1 MAPASSES
9 HTGSVSNYVSHWQ
22 RDCRVWTLESESS
35 YAKPHVLLGPYGGPC
50 PHPRCQQHPCLSPRP
65 QQSACFLRVCRCPFS
80 TGPVGAVRI
89 PGGCGYRDPT
99 PPRRPCPTPETLPHP
114 EALPHPRDPA
124 PPRGLPRPEALA
136 HLGGPDPSW
145 RPLLCA
151 LHTSHTQVPFQAQP
165 VMQDFLELS
174 TL

>member
-1 MAPASSES
+1 MSRWGRVALASSES

-22 RDCRVWTLESESS
+22 RDRRVWTLESESS

-99 PPRRPCPTPETLPHP
+99 PPRRPCPTLRPCPTPETLTHP
-114 EALPHPRDPA
+114 GDPCF
-124 PPRGLPRPEALA
+124 
-136 HLGGPDPSW
+136 
-145 RPLLCA
+145 CA

>member
-1 MAPASSES
+1 MSRWGRVAPASSES

-22 RDCRVWTLESESS
+22 RDRRVWTLESESS

-99 PPRRPCPTPETLPHP
+99 PPRRPCPTLRPCPALRPWPTSEALTHPGDPCSVPSTLPTLRFP
-114 EALPHPRDPA
+114 S
-124 PPRGLPRPEALA
+124 RPSL
-136 HLGGPDPSW
+136 
-145 RPLLCA
+145 
-151 LHTSHTQVPFQAQP
+151 
-165 VMQDFLELS
+165 
-174 TL
+174 